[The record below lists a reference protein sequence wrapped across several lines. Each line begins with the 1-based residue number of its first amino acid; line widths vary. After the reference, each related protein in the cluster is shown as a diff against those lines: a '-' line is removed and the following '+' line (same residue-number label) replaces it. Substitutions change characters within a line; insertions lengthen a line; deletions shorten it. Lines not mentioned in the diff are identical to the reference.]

1 MVVPVSSALTSGLS
15 VATPAVSGSSG
26 GMSFSDYLGKAL
38 DEVNQ
43 VAARADNLAVEYAS
57 GGPVS
62 TADLMIAETQASL
75 AVDLLSQTA
84 TRVQQAYTTL
94 MNMQI

>member
-1 MVVPVSSALTSGLS
+1 MITPVSSVATGGLS
-15 VATPAVSGSSG
+15 APSAAGSSS
-26 GMSFSDYLGKAL
+26 GMSFSDYLGHAL

-43 VAARADNLAVEYAS
+43 TVDRADQLAVQYAS
-57 GGPVS
+57 GGSVS

-84 TRVQQAYTTL
+84 TRVQQAYQTL

>member
-1 MVVPVSSALTSGLS
+1 MIVPVAAAAWNTQSGLTS
-15 VATPAVSGSSG
+15 ATGGSSG
-26 GMSFSDYLGKAL
+26 AMSFSDYLGKAL

-43 VAARADNLAVEYAS
+43 LASRADDLAVEYAS
-57 GGPVS
+57 GGEVS

-75 AVDLLSQTA
+75 AVNMLSQVA

>member
-1 MVVPVSSALTSGLS
+1 MIVPVSTTLTTSLGSAAPG
-15 VATPAVSGSSG
+15 ASGSSG
-26 GMSFSDYLGKAL
+26 NMSFSDYLGRAL
-38 DEVNQ
+38 DEVSQ
-43 VAARADNLAVEYAS
+43 VANRADNLAVAYAS

-75 AVDLLSQTA
+75 AVGLLSQTA
-84 TRVQQAYTTL
+84 TRVQQAYSTL

>member
-1 MVVPVSSALTSGLS
+1 MVVPVSSALTPSAG
-15 VATPAVSGSSG
+15 ATASTGNGFSG
-26 GMSFSDYLGKAL
+26 GLSFSDYLGKAL

>member
-1 MVVPVSSALTSGLS
+1 MVLPISSALT
-15 VATPAVSGSSG
+15 AIPAVTTSAGSGSSG

-43 VAARADNLAVEYAS
+43 VSARADQLAVEYAS

>member
-1 MVVPVSSALTSGLS
+1 MIAPVTSVSLAGVGPAASAGGAAL
-15 VATPAVSGSSG
+15 G
-26 GMSFSDYLGKAL
+26 GMSFSDYLGEAL
-38 DEVNQ
+38 DAVNQ
-43 VAARADNLAVEYAS
+43 AAARADQLAVEYAS

-62 TADLMIAETQASL
+62 TADLMIAGTQASL
-75 AVDLLSQTA
+75 AVDMLSQVA